1 MVKMEKN
8 LQMTYRI
15 DYNLLVVQDLWI
27 YEYCLEY
34 MIIKDDSIK
43 SKCLLQ
49 LELPKKVWRKL
60 KKAIS
65 YYIKIF

>member
-27 YEYCLEY
+27 YEYIEY

-65 YYIKIF
+65 NYIKIF

>member
-1 MVKMEKN
+1 MEKN

-27 YEYCLEY
+27 YECCLEY

-49 LELPKKVWRKL
+49 LELPKKV
-60 KKAIS
+60 
-65 YYIKIF
+65 

>member
-1 MVKMEKN
+1 MEKN

-27 YEYCLEY
+27 YECCLEY

-43 SKCLLQ
+43 PKCLLQ
-49 LELPKKVWRKL
+49 LELPKKV
-60 KKAIS
+60 
-65 YYIKIF
+65 